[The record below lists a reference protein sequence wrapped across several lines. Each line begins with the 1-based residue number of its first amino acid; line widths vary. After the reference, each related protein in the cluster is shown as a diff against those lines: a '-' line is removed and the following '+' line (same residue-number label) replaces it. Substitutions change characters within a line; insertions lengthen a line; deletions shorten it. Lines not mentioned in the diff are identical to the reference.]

1 MLLLDGFAHRGILEG
16 SAQILAIAKEEI
28 NKALIKN
35 PKYKVKKKIIIL
47 VCSQGS
53 YKKGI

>member
-35 PKYKVKKKIIIL
+35 PKYKVKKKNQKFG
-47 VCSQGS
+47 V
-53 YKKGI
+53 